1 MATRV
6 RKYRSSVGYHGCP
19 HSIKRDRRERS
30 RCPRASV
37 IPKAMAWMALGGFL
51 LVSMNA
57 LMRLMT
63 LEMNSLQAQFLR
75 YLFGLAVMLPLLM
88 RDGVA
93 AYRPANMRG
102 QWWRGAVHI
111 SALSLFFI
119 ALPHVPLADMTAI
132 LFTSPIFTL
141 LGAAIFLREKVT
153 GARWL
158 AALLGF
164 AGVIIVVWPHL
175 SGGPVG
181 DQGAVAGIWTLV
193 MLASSPLFAASFL
206 ITKSLTRQDS
216 PSVIVMWQNIT
227 VTAIALPLALPFWS
241 TPSGAQWGV
250 FLVCGLLGS
259 AAHWCMTRAFSLADI
274 SATQPMRFLD
284 LIWSAL
290 FGFVLFSDLPTAFT
304 LVGGSVIV
312 ASTVW
317 IARRE
322 ALERAVARK
331 DAGT

>member
-1 MATRV
+1 MSAAQT
-6 RKYRSSVGYHGCP
+6 
-19 HSIKRDRRERS
+19 
-30 RCPRASV
+30 PRASV

-51 LVSMNA
+51 LVFMNA

-75 YLFGLAVMLPLLM
+75 YVFGLVVMLPLLM
-88 RDGVA
+88 RDGLA
-93 AYRPANMRG
+93 AYRPSNMKG

-158 AALLGF
+158 AALVGF

-175 SGGPVG
+175 AVGASGGTG
-181 DQGAVAGIWTLV
+181 GAGIWTLV
-193 MLASSPLFAASFL
+193 MLAASPLFAASFL

-227 VTAIALPLALPFWS
+227 VTVIALPLALPFWS
-241 TPSGAQWGV
+241 APTGVQWGV
-250 FLVCGLLGS
+250 FMVCGLLGS

-290 FGFVLFSDLPTAFT
+290 FGFVLFSDTPTAFT
-304 LVGGSVIV
+304 LVGGAVIV
-312 ASTVW
+312 TSTVW

-322 ALERAVARK
+322 ALERALARQQAAEPAK
-331 DAGT
+331 PAV

>member
-1 MATRV
+1 MSAAQA
-6 RKYRSSVGYHGCP
+6 
-19 HSIKRDRRERS
+19 
-30 RCPRASV
+30 PRASV

-51 LVSMNA
+51 LVFMNA

-75 YLFGLAVMLPLLM
+75 YVFGLVVMLPLLM
-88 RDGVA
+88 RDGLA
-93 AYRPANMRG
+93 AYRPANMKG

-153 GARWL
+153 AARWL
-158 AALLGF
+158 AALVGF

-175 SGGPVG
+175 AEGARAGAGAAGAGG
-181 DQGAVAGIWTLV
+181 AGVWTLV
-193 MLASSPLFAASFL
+193 MLAASPLFAASFL

-227 VTAIALPLALPFWS
+227 VTVIALPLALPFWS
-241 TPSGAQWGV
+241 APTGMQWGV
-250 FLVCGLLGS
+250 FAVCGLLGS

-290 FGFVLFSDLPTAFT
+290 FGFVLFSDTPTAFT
-304 LVGGSVIV
+304 LVGGAVIV
-312 ASTVW
+312 TSTVW

-322 ALERAVARK
+322 AMERALARQQAAEPVK
-331 DAGT
+331 PAV

>member
-1 MATRV
+1 
-6 RKYRSSVGYHGCP
+6 
-19 HSIKRDRRERS
+19 
-30 RCPRASV
+30 
-37 IPKAMAWMALGGFL
+37 MALGGFL
-51 LVSMNA
+51 LVAMNA

-75 YLFGLAVMLPLLM
+75 YVFGLAVMLPLLM
-88 RDGVA
+88 RDGLA
-93 AYRPANMRG
+93 AYRPSNMAG

-141 LGAAIFLREKVT
+141 LGAAFVLRETVT
-153 GARWL
+153 SARWM

-164 AGVIIVVWPHL
+164 AGVVIVVWPHL
-175 SGGPVG
+175 SGSG
-181 DQGAVAGIWTLV
+181 AGIWTLV
-193 MLASSPLFAASFL
+193 MLAASPLFAASFL
-206 ITKSLTRQDS
+206 ITKSLTRHDS

-227 VTAIALPLALPFWS
+227 VTIIALPLALPFWS
-241 TPSGAQWGV
+241 SPTAVQWGV
-250 FLVCGLLGS
+250 FLVCGFLGS

-290 FGFVLFSDLPTAFT
+290 FGFMLFSETPTVST
-304 LVGGSVIV
+304 LVGGAVIV

-322 ALERAVARK
+322 AAERALAAR
-331 DAGT
+331 TRPT